1 MMKKRLK
8 LKPFVLPMIYS
19 VFVLILLVAVFI
31 TRSQFVV
38 EKDNDETYVTGSIL
52 DSYVPVINLDVT
64 ITRPYTNEDVKI
76 GKDFYSY
83 EDDSN
88 NQTNSIVL
96 YENTYMQNSGIDY
109 VSENTF
115 DVVAILDGEVI
126 EIKNEELLG
135 TVVTIR
141 HDNDIISVYQ
151 SLGEVSVENGE
162 KVTQG
167 QIIGKS
173 GTSVINKELN
183 NHLHFELVIQGA
195 LKDPENYFDKKLNE
209 IEE

>member
-38 EKDNDETYVTGSIL
+38 EKDDDETYVTGSIL

-151 SLGEVSVENGE
+151 SLGELSVENGE

-173 GTSVINKELN
+173 GTSVLNKELN

>member
-38 EKDNDETYVTGSIL
+38 EKDDDETYVTGSIL

-173 GTSVINKELN
+173 GTSVLNKELN

>member
-173 GTSVINKELN
+173 GTSVLNKELN

>member
-38 EKDNDETYVTGSIL
+38 EKDDDETYVTGSIL
-52 DSYVPVINLDVT
+52 DSYVPVINLDIT

-173 GTSVINKELN
+173 GTSVLNKELN

>member
-1 MMKKRLK
+1 MKKLK

-19 VFVLILLVAVFI
+19 IFVVFLLVIATI
-31 TRSQFVV
+31 SRSYFVTD
-38 EKDNDETYVTGSIL
+38 EAKDEEIVYVSGSIL

-64 ITRPYTNEDVKI
+64 LKRPYNDKDVTI
-76 GKDFYSY
+76 GKNYYSY
-83 EDDSN
+83 DDDDN
-88 NQTNSIVL
+88 NQTNSIIL

-109 VSENTF
+109 ISENIF
-115 DVVAILDGEVI
+115 DVVAVLDGEVI
-126 EIKNEELLG
+126 EVKKEELLG

-141 HDNDIISVYQ
+141 HDADIISVYQ
-151 SLGEVSVENGE
+151 SLSEVNVEKNE

-173 GTSVINKELN
+173 GTSTLNKDLN
-183 NHLHFELVIQGA
+183 NHLHFELVIQGS
-195 LKDPENYFDKKLNE
+195 LKDPEDYFDKKLNE